1 MVNIKTVILSSEG
14 HSVVVVRTSPE
25 GISLAA
31 GRIRSTRMTLYSVN
45 KLNISYEGN
54 SLFTAMDLYSMN
66 RLDIYYI

>member
-31 GRIRSTRMTLYSVN
+31 GRIRSTQMTLYSDQV
-45 KLNISYEGN
+45 E
-54 SLFTAMDLYSMN
+54 
-66 RLDIYYI
+66 YILRG